1 MANPDEY
8 DALKSGASGAAMG
21 ATAGPVGAVIGGLA
35 GAATPFLSKAL
46 GGLFGV
52 TDAEDAEKAA
62 LAPLRRVAEGGT
74 TQGQAGMAY
83 ARGRTLQDLQGM
95 ANRGT
100 AQQQAGL
107 QRQAMQQAPE
117 VQARY
122 AAQLADL
129 RSKEQEHARSQ
140 LAYYE
145 GQRAAAEAKRKR
157 EALSG
162 AIGSAVSMGTKLGM
176 AAGAPDVAGQAAKD
190 EALKK
195 ALGIGAPAT
204 GGISSAEAGTALF
217 GAAPAAAG
225 VAAAPAAG
233 MAAASAPVAR
243 TASGTSFSDLDPSVA
258 ASLKTGTPG
267 YEDVEQADPN
277 TQYQHFEGAFGGSTR
292 NLPVR
297 MTASEQAPI
306 NAAAAAKDAQNLATF
321 DQLSAAGPGRG
332 FTSDIGG
339 RAAQMDANADRMRRS
354 MAAQVGDKP
363 PSPASLSA
371 AVAARQPAPSQPARD
386 LSAGSSE
393 DPTRFSFRYST
404 DPYAPENLASAIPNT
419 TGRRASRA
427 IRGSR

>member
-8 DALKSGASGAAMG
+8 DALKSGASGAATG
-21 ATAGPVGAVIGGLA
+21 AAFGGPVGAVIGGVA
-35 GAATPFLSKAL
+35 GAATPFISKAL

-62 LAPLRRVAEGGT
+62 LAPLQRVASGGT

-176 AAGAPDVAGQAAKD
+176 AAGAPDPNKLTADQANAYNAQQASANSYRPFSAQAG
-190 EALKK
+190 
-195 ALGIGAPAT
+195 
-204 GGISSAEAGTALF
+204 GTSGDA
-217 GAAPAAAG
+217 GAAY
-225 VAAAPAAG
+225 
-233 MAAASAPVAR
+233 SARLAQ
-243 TASGTSFSDLDPSVA
+243 SG
-258 ASLKTGTPG
+258 
-267 YEDVEQADPN
+267 VEQARTDL
-277 TQYQHFEGAFGGSTR
+277 FGGDGQYHAVVPSLASPGSLQLNRQNTPSGNITMPETQIGGAAQRTLGETGLPSVQKSIADAAQSTPIR
-292 NLPVR
+292 PYAQDSFSAPT
-297 MTASEQAPI
+297 MTPAFIDPSQSIYGSA
-306 NAAAAAKDAQNLATF
+306 
-321 DQLSAAGPGRG
+321 AAGPGNG
-332 FTSDIGG
+332 
-339 RAAQMDANADRMRRS
+339 
-354 MAAQVGDKP
+354 MAAS
-363 PSPASLSA
+363 SPNLGFAP
-371 AVAARQPAPSQPARD
+371 ARMSGFGGMQPAPIEPAYEPVQRRRPRKTR
-386 LSAGSSE
+386 SE
-393 DPTRFSFRYST
+393 S
-404 DPYAPENLASAIPNT
+404 
-419 TGRRASRA
+419 GM
-427 IRGSR
+427 

>member
-1 MANPDEY
+1 MAYPDEY
-8 DALKSGASGAAMG
+8 DALKSGASGAATG
-21 ATAGPVGAVIGGLA
+21 AAFGGPVGAVIGGVA
-35 GAATPFLSKAL
+35 GAATPFISKAL

-62 LAPLRRVAEGGT
+62 LAPLQRVASGGT

-176 AAGAPDVAGQAAKD
+176 AAGAPDPNKLTADQANAYNAQRASDNSYKPFSAQAGGTSGDAGAAYSARMAEVRAGEQARTD
-190 EALKK
+190 
-195 ALGIGAPAT
+195 
-204 GGISSAEAGTALF
+204 LF
-217 GAAPAAAG
+217 GGDGQYHAVAPSLASPGSLQLNPPSRNITMPETQIGGAAQRTLGETGLPSVQKSISDAAQSTPSRPYAQDSFSAPTMTPAFIDPSNSIYGSTTAG
-225 VAAAPAAG
+225 PGNG
-233 MAAASAPVAR
+233 MAASSPNLGFAPAR
-243 TASGTSFSDLDPSVA
+243 MSG
-258 ASLKTGTPG
+258 
-267 YEDVEQADPN
+267 
-277 TQYQHFEGAFGGSTR
+277 FGG
-292 NLPVR
+292 
-297 MTASEQAPI
+297 M
-306 NAAAAAKDAQNLATF
+306 
-321 DQLSAAGPGRG
+321 
-332 FTSDIGG
+332 
-339 RAAQMDANADRMRRS
+339 
-354 MAAQVGDKP
+354 
-363 PSPASLSA
+363 
-371 AVAARQPAPSQPARD
+371 QPAPIEPAY
-386 LSAGSSE
+386 E
-393 DPTRFSFRYST
+393 PVQK
-404 DPYAPENLASAIPNT
+404 
-419 TGRRASRA
+419 RRAKKSRSE
-427 IRGSR
+427 GGM

>member
-1 MANPDEY
+1 MKRAIVTGGAGLIGAGICQ
-8 DALKSGASGAAMG
+8 ALASEGWQ
-21 ATAGPVGAVIGGLA
+21 VVS
-35 GAATPFLSKAL
+35 FDK
-46 GGLFGV
+46 
-52 TDAEDAEKAA
+52 KAA
-62 LAPLRRVAEGGT
+62 APGT
-74 TQGQAGMAY
+74 TGVSV
-83 ARGRTLQDLQGM
+83 
-95 ANRGT
+95 GT
-100 AQQQAGL
+100 YGDPATVRIDCPA
-107 QRQAMQQAPE
+107 
-117 VQARY
+117 
-122 AAQLADL
+122 
-129 RSKEQEHARSQ
+129 
-140 LAYYE
+140 

-162 AIGSAVSMGTKLGM
+162 AIGSGVSMGTKLGM

-195 ALGIGAPAT
+195 ALGIGAPAS

-233 MAAASAPVAR
+233 MAAASAPVGM

-321 DQLSAAGPGRG
+321 NQLDAARPGRG
-332 FTSDIGG
+332 GFSSDIG
-339 RAAQMDANADRMRRS
+339 AARMDANADRMRRS
-354 MAAQVGDKP
+354 MTAQVGDN
-363 PSPASLSA
+363 SASLSR
-371 AVAARQPAPSQPARD
+371 AVAARQPAPAGPATD

-393 DPTRFSFRYST
+393 DPTRFSFGYST

>member
-62 LAPLRRVAEGGT
+62 LAPLQRVASGGT

-176 AAGAPDVAGQAAKD
+176 AAGAPDAAGQAAKD

-195 ALGIGAPAT
+195 ALGIGAPAS

-225 VAAAPAAG
+225 VAAAPAAS
-233 MAAASAPVAR
+233 MAAAPVGR
-243 TASGTSFSDLDPSVA
+243 TASGTSFSDFDPSVA

-292 NLPVR
+292 NLPAR

-306 NAAAAAKDAQNLATF
+306 NAAAAAKDAQNLSTF
-321 DQLSAAGPGRG
+321 DQLDAARPGRG
-332 FTSDIGG
+332 GFSSDIG
-339 RAAQMDANADRMRRS
+339 AARMDANADRMRRS
-354 MAAQVGDKP
+354 MTTQVGDN
-363 PSPASLSA
+363 SASLSR
-371 AVAARQPAPSQPARD
+371 AVAARQPAPAGPATD
-386 LSAGSSE
+386 LSAGSSG
-393 DPTRFSFRYST
+393 DPTRFSFGYST